1 MKKKI
6 LSFITGV
13 TPKSKATATK
23 QPQNKADLPETTP
36 PDQFIKTAD
45 TSSES
50 KEPIPETVNPP
61 ANETD
66 KATSPGMTTQA

>member
-36 PDQFIKTAD
+36 PDQFMKTAD

-50 KEPIPETVNPP
+50 KEPVPETVNPP
-61 ANETD
+61 EQETD
-66 KATSPGMTTQA
+66 KGANPGMTTQA